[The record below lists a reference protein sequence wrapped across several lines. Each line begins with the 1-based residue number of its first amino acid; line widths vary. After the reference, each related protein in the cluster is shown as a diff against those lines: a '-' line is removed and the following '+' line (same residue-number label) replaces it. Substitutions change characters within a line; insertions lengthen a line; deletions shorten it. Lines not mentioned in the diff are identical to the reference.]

1 MSAGEEVDFSN
12 VYLTKS
18 SAADYEELCSLD
30 VLGLK
35 DHLEQD
41 QQFVYKE
48 FQEQL
53 TQRDGMKLVCCGS
66 LVMSYYQAMKGTV

>member
-1 MSAGEEVDFSN
+1 MSAGEKVDFSN

-35 DHLEQD
+35 DHRNKINSS
-41 QQFVYKE
+41 FNYKE
-48 FQEQL
+48 FKEQL
-53 TQRDGMKLVCCGS
+53 TQNDEGWYETGLLWKPGHDPLPS
-66 LVMSYYQAMKGTV
+66 NE

>member
-1 MSAGEEVDFSN
+1 MSAGEESDFSN

-18 SAADYEELCSLD
+18 LAADFEELCSLD
-30 VLGLK
+30 VLDLE
-35 DHLEQD
+35 DHPDQS

-53 TQRDGMKLVCCGS
+53 K
-66 LVMSYYQAMKGTV
+66 